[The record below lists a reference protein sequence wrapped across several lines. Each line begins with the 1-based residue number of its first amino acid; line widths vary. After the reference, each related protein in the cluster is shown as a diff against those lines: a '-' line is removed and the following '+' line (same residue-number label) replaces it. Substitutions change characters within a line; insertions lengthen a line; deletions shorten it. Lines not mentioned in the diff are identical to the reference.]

1 MSLKGPTAKMMA
13 EMGIEVSARSIAG
26 MYRDIA
32 SRLVIDESD
41 ASSRPEIEAAGMS
54 VEITRTVMEAEEDKW
69 WLGHFLVNLLHAK
82 TTNAT
87 H

>member
-1 MSLKGPTAKMMA
+1 MMA
-13 EMGIEVSARSIAG
+13 ELEIEVSARSIAG

-41 ASSRPEIEAAGMS
+41 AKLRPEIEAAGMG

-82 TTNAT
+82 TTHAT

>member
-1 MSLKGPTAKMMA
+1 MKAML
-13 EMGIEVSARSIAG
+13 
-26 MYRDIA
+26 
-32 SRLVIDESD
+32 
-41 ASSRPEIEAAGMS
+41 SSRPEIEAAGMG

-82 TTNAT
+82 TTHAS